1 MVQKC
6 IIRTQVFECYASRLV
21 IFKADVLFVSV
32 DVQMAFLSVFPIV
45 ITIGGDPRDRSL
57 FKINSELYTIAS
69 QYKTILRH
77 FAVIYLFFPNR
88 HSLVEMDT
96 LFYKEPAI
104 IYR

>member
-1 MVQKC
+1 MSVHWC
-6 IIRTQVFECYASRLV
+6 VIIST
-21 IFKADVLFVSV
+21 
-32 DVQMAFLSVFPIV
+32 FPIV

-77 FAVIYLFFPNR
+77 FVVIYLFFPNR

>member
-45 ITIGGDPRDRSL
+45 SSIREDLS
-57 FKINSELYTIAS
+57 
-69 QYKTILRH
+69 
-77 FAVIYLFFPNR
+77 
-88 HSLVEMDT
+88 
-96 LFYKEPAI
+96 
-104 IYR
+104 

>member
-45 ITIGGDPRDRSL
+45 ITIGDDPRDPSL
-57 FKINSELYTIAS
+57 FKINRVLLGAVS
-69 QYKTILRH
+69 QHKTILRH
-77 FAVIYLFFPNR
+77 FAVRLFNFPNR
-88 HSLVEMDT
+88 
-96 LFYKEPAI
+96 
-104 IYR
+104 